1 VGQLV
6 SSGFEVPLLE
16 GWGKRGET
24 GEIDETGLVDHTRC
38 QYREVGMAKVHSLDD
53 NRTGVVVSINLSGGG
68 VPKKRVSDAKV
79 SLLGLHG
86 DAHNDKE
93 HHGGPDRA
101 VCLYAIERIHA
112 LQAEGHPI
120 DVGTAGENVTVE
132 GLDWDLVVPG
142 TRMKL
147 GAEVLLEI
155 ASFTSPC
162 KTIRE
167 SFIDGR
173 FVRISQKLPP
183 GWSRVSARVLSEG
196 QVHFRDSVELLV
208 APE

>member
-1 VGQLV
+1 
-6 SSGFEVPLLE
+6 
-16 GWGKRGET
+16 
-24 GEIDETGLVDHTRC
+24 
-38 QYREVGMAKVHSLDD
+38 MAKVQLLDTD
-53 NRTGVVVSINLSGGG
+53 RTGVVVSINLSGGG
-68 VPKKRVSDAKV
+68 VPKKRAPDAKV

-86 DAHNDKE
+86 DAHNDSE

-120 DVGTAGENVTVE
+120 DAGTAGENVTIE

-147 GAEVLLEI
+147 GAEVLLEV

-173 FVRISQKLPP
+173 FVRISQKLYP
-183 GWSRVSARVLSEG
+183 GWSRVYARVLSEG
-196 QVHFRDSVELLV
+196 QVRFGDAVELLT